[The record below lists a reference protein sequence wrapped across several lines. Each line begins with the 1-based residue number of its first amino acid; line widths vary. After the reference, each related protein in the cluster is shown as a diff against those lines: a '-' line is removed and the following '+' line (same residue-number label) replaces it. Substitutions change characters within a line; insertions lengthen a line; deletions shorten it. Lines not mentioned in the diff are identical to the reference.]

1 MAIRPMGIGLN
12 RNLKEFIMNEQSQTA
27 LDLQIV
33 DLGDAKT
40 LTMGF
45 PDVIYAEEDLSV
57 PGRLEP

>member
-1 MAIRPMGIGLN
+1 
-12 RNLKEFIMNEQSQTA
+12 MNEQSQTA

-33 DLGDAKT
+33 NLGDAKT